1 MFDSIFNNAL
11 RNALYQMMVSMLN
24 STLDSNQAASAAPA
38 NPDQAFSQV
47 LASKQAQSPV
57 VKANYSA
64 IPISN
69 NKFAD
74 LINSTAVKYGVD
86 PKLVNAVVKAESN
99 YNPSAV
105 SRAGALGLMQLMPGT
120 ARSLGVGNPMDPAQ
134 NIDGGVRFLKKLLT
148 RYNGKVEF
156 AVAAYNAGPGAVD
169 QYQGIPP
176 YSETQTYVRR
186 VMGFIHSASQEVVQ

>member
-1 MFDSIFNNAL
+1 MLDSIFNNAL

-24 STLDSNQAASAAPA
+24 SDLDSTQVTTSVSE

-47 LASKQAQSPV
+47 LASKQAQSPA
-57 VKANYSA
+57 VKTNYSNV
-64 IPISN
+64 PVSN
-69 NKFAD
+69 NKYAD
-74 LINSTAVKYGVD
+74 LINSTAARYGVD
-86 PKLVNAVVKAESN
+86 PRLVNAVIRAESN
-99 YNPSAV
+99 YKPNAIS
-105 SRAGALGLMQLMPGT
+105 SAGALGLMQLMPGT
-120 ARSLGVGNPMDPAQ
+120 ARSLGVANPMDPAQ

-169 QYQGIPP
+169 KYQGIPP

-186 VMGFIHSASQEVVQ
+186 VMGFVQSAS